1 MFILREENGQGL
13 MEYGL
18 ILILVAIIVV
28 FILGVYGTQLAN
40 FFSRVTNDFNTI
52 NP

>member
-18 ILILVAIIVV
+18 ILVLVAIIVV
-28 FILGVYGTQLAN
+28 LILGVYGSQVAN
-40 FFSRVTNDFNTI
+40 FFSRVTNAMGSI
-52 NP
+52 Q

>member
-1 MFILREENGQGL
+1 MNYLPHEEHGQGL

-28 FILGVYGTQLAN
+28 FILSVYGSQVAN
-40 FFSRVTNDFNTI
+40 LFSRITNEI
-52 NP
+52 AGR

>member
-1 MFILREENGQGL
+1 MYILREENGQGL

-28 FILGVYGTQLAN
+28 IILGLYGSQVAN
-40 FFSRVTNDFNTI
+40 FFSRVTDSVGNLH
-52 NP
+52 

>member
-1 MFILREENGQGL
+1 MSTPHEENGQGL

-28 FILGVYGTQLAN
+28 LVLGVYGSDVAN
-40 FFSRVTNDFNTI
+40 FFSRVTGEI
-52 NP
+52 GAIR

>member
-1 MFILREENGQGL
+1 MHLPREEHGQGL

-28 FILGVYGTQLAN
+28 FILGMYGSQVAN
-40 FFSRVTNDFNTI
+40 FFSRVTSQI
-52 NP
+52 P